1 MFKFPWCS
9 DASAK
14 ESIKPKKYDPSK
26 LSPHF
31 TLQELTKS
39 QTAERLALD
48 NTPSIAEIEALRAL
62 CIHVMEHVREA
73 AGMDCDA
80 AALLRLLTRCD
91 ALRRPERWP
100 DIAQACE
107 CDARGRLGLSEQPY
121 PQAARLQQALA
132 AALAVP
138 TAELAKGAGA
148 DLDGAARGPAIAR
161 AIAQAREQAIAA
173 RLRTVC

>member
-9 DASAK
+9 DASTK
-14 ESIKPKKYDPSK
+14 EIVKPKKYDPSK

-73 AGMDCDA
+73 AGSPVIVSSGFRSQFLCEEIGSSHTSQHAKGEAVDFEVIGKDNYFMACWIRDNLEYDQLILEYYQPGKPNSGWIHVSYKDCGQN
-80 AALLRLLTRCD
+80 RN
-91 ALRRPERWP
+91 
-100 DIAQACE
+100 
-107 CDARGRLGLSEQPY
+107 
-121 PQAARLQQALA
+121 QAL
-132 AALAVP
+132 
-138 TAELAKGAGA
+138 TFDGRKYHKG
-148 DLDGAARGPAIAR
+148 L
-161 AIAQAREQAIAA
+161 
-173 RLRTVC
+173 VK